1 MAKLPGWSRFKRR
14 RAGSEQGGLRREVGH
29 IRQATARRRS
39 PDFSLSNVCSP
50 SADRERDRAMDVGAW
65 TIIRGHSI
73 PFDISSE
80 MYSYGEI
87 REKKT
92 RFEIPRILAKYR
104 RLAMHVKEMQP
115 SVSVLDATDRERT
128 QRIVASFIINL
139 FKSLSESAQDFDSQQ
154 PFTRSPPFA
163 PPLIRCARQ
172 GQAAAAARRL
182 CAHVALV
189 RSLT

>member
-1 MAKLPGWSRFKRR
+1 MSSKPTANGTYFMVESGSWVPPVYFRAALGNLGIPNNNTGSRKQNTTSVQG
-14 RAGSEQGGLRREVGH
+14 AGK
-29 IRQATARRRS
+29 
-39 PDFSLSNVCSP
+39 D
-50 SADRERDRAMDVGAW
+50 
-65 TIIRGHSI
+65 
-73 PFDISSE
+73 
-80 MYSYGEI
+80 YGEI

>member
-1 MAKLPGWSRFKRR
+1 
-14 RAGSEQGGLRREVGH
+14 
-29 IRQATARRRS
+29 
-39 PDFSLSNVCSP
+39 
-50 SADRERDRAMDVGAW
+50 
-65 TIIRGHSI
+65 
-73 PFDISSE
+73 
-80 MYSYGEI
+80 
-87 REKKT
+87 
-92 RFEIPRILAKYR
+92 
-104 RLAMHVKEMQP
+104 MHVKEMQP

-128 QRIVASFIINL
+128 QRIVASFIITL

>member
-1 MAKLPGWSRFKRR
+1 MGCDGNGVGGAMELLKAFKSPFSSRVGKKIFCPPI
-14 RAGSEQGGLRREVGH
+14 LRFYFDL
-29 IRQATARRRS
+29 I
-39 PDFSLSNVCSP
+39 FSASP
-50 SADRERDRAMDVGAW
+50 SAGNA
-65 TIIRGHSI
+65 
-73 PFDISSE
+73 
-80 MYSYGEI
+80 
-87 REKKT
+87 
-92 RFEIPRILAKYR
+92 
-104 RLAMHVKEMQP
+104 QP

>member
-1 MAKLPGWSRFKRR
+1 MTAVFLRSWGCRLLKGGVGWRGGAGIFRFPPKLTVSHFQMEDLK
-14 RAGSEQGGLRREVGH
+14 
-29 IRQATARRRS
+29 I
-39 PDFSLSNVCSP
+39 F
-50 SADRERDRAMDVGAW
+50 
-65 TIIRGHSI
+65 
-73 PFDISSE
+73 F
-80 MYSYGEI
+80 YGEI

>member
-1 MAKLPGWSRFKRR
+1 M
-14 RAGSEQGGLRREVGH
+14 
-29 IRQATARRRS
+29 ATA
-39 PDFSLSNVCSP
+39 
-50 SADRERDRAMDVGAW
+50 GAASK
-65 TIIRGHSI
+65 HSVAGGVSHGCLGI
-73 PFDISSE
+73 AVAPARLE
-80 MYSYGEI
+80 TYGEI

>member
-1 MAKLPGWSRFKRR
+1 MDTSDKQQ
-14 RAGSEQGGLRREVGH
+14 QGGVLL
-29 IRQATARRRS
+29 T
-39 PDFSLSNVCSP
+39 SLSATYAHRLQTANEIALWT
-50 SADRERDRAMDVGAW
+50 SAPGPLFGA
-65 TIIRGHSI
+65 TLFHSTFRRKCI
-73 PFDISSE
+73 LT
-80 MYSYGEI
+80 
-87 REKKT
+87 RRNQRKKT

>member
-1 MAKLPGWSRFKRR
+1 M
-14 RAGSEQGGLRREVGH
+14 GSSCISLH
-29 IRQATARRRS
+29 RQKNL
-39 PDFSLSNVCSP
+39 SLSPYGSLILQV
-50 SADRERDRAMDVGAW
+50 
-65 TIIRGHSI
+65 
-73 PFDISSE
+73 
-80 MYSYGEI
+80 YGEI

-182 CAHVALV
+182 REARPLRPPRNPPPGANGRMAAEGAPGCVPASGRVC
-189 RSLT
+189 SLRWSGRFKKNQHTT

>member
-1 MAKLPGWSRFKRR
+1 MGFPLLWFQVWGVFPFPGLCWFL
-14 RAGSEQGGLRREVGH
+14 GFCGF
-29 IRQATARRRS
+29 RS
-39 PDFSLSNVCSP
+39 L
-50 SADRERDRAMDVGAW
+50 E
-65 TIIRGHSI
+65 
-73 PFDISSE
+73 
-80 MYSYGEI
+80 SYGEI

>member
-1 MAKLPGWSRFKRR
+1 MRIYVDGRGF
-14 RAGSEQGGLRREVGH
+14 GLRFQVLGSRYRSKIHFTRE
-29 IRQATARRRS
+29 Q
-39 PDFSLSNVCSP
+39 L
-50 SADRERDRAMDVGAW
+50 
-65 TIIRGHSI
+65 
-73 PFDISSE
+73 
-80 MYSYGEI
+80 YLYGEI

>member
-1 MAKLPGWSRFKRR
+1 
-14 RAGSEQGGLRREVGH
+14 
-29 IRQATARRRS
+29 
-39 PDFSLSNVCSP
+39 
-50 SADRERDRAMDVGAW
+50 MDGNSK
-65 TIIRGHSI
+65 HL
-73 PFDISSE
+73 
-80 MYSYGEI
+80 YGEI